1 MAVEAM
7 VFASD
12 FGYRGMDELQIVNQ
26 DAGNLLQLGS
36 NLGSEG
42 GKLLMQQQA
51 RQIVLN
57 PTMLSDRKSELTCN
71 ESHPGKRA
79 RVESVALPCHN
90 QITATHPFTYISAPP
105 KGAGVGVHELLVQ
118 SRLQE
123 SCGVSTSGR
132 QALTPQPVS
141 STVHDLVSLLYQQN
155 LEVDSLVRLQN
166 ERLRCELEE
175 MCNRH
180 YRAFLSVCGQQ
191 AAKQLM
197 EKETGLQSALLRNV
211 ELEEKIRLMSA
222 ENQLWFNMAKN
233 NEAIVSNLRTTL
245 EQALHERVANRETNV
260 MSCDLGAE
268 DAQSCCYEADN
279 AAAAAAPAVES
290 RRAKACKVCCEKDV
304 CMLLL
309 PCRHLCLCKV
319 CESVAVACPV
329 CGAIKNSRLQV
340 FMC

>member
-1 MAVEAM
+1 
-7 VFASD
+7 
-12 FGYRGMDELQIVNQ
+12 MDELQIVNQ

-155 LEVDSLVRLQN
+155 LEVDSLVRLQ
-166 ERLRCELEE
+166 
-175 MCNRH
+175 
-180 YRAFLSVCGQQ
+180 V
-191 AAKQLM
+191 
-197 EKETGLQSALLRNV
+197 
-211 ELEEKIRLMSA
+211 
-222 ENQLWFNMAKN
+222 
-233 NEAIVSNLRTTL
+233 
-245 EQALHERVANRETNV
+245 
-260 MSCDLGAE
+260 
-268 DAQSCCYEADN
+268 
-279 AAAAAAPAVES
+279 P
-290 RRAKACKVCCEKDV
+290 
-304 CMLLL
+304 
-309 PCRHLCLCKV
+309 
-319 CESVAVACPV
+319 
-329 CGAIKNSRLQV
+329 
-340 FMC
+340 